1 MRHAHGQDF
10 CSGHKL
16 NCRESE
22 EGGKK
27 KKENGGFTQMTEQ
40 KISKHQVTG
49 QTHGSMSDLPWEAL
63 VLELVL
69 QGGRFIRTLGF

>member
-1 MRHAHGQDF
+1 MLMGKISAVATSSTVGNL
-10 CSGHKL
+10 KKA
-16 NCRESE
+16 E
-22 EGGKK
+22 KK

>member
-1 MRHAHGQDF
+1 M
-10 CSGHKL
+10 L
-16 NCRESE
+16 M
-22 EGGKK
+22 GKISAVATSSTVGNLKKAEK

-40 KISKHQVTG
+40 KISKHQVTE

-69 QGGRFIRTLGF
+69 QGGRFILTLGF